1 MCEPRENSQRVI
13 GKARDAG
20 WDDMMGTSKRDNVAI
35 PPEARKAVD
44 MLKIWRACVDAM
56 MKIALEKFKQE

>member
-1 MCEPRENSQRVI
+1 
-13 GKARDAG
+13 
-20 WDDMMGTSKRDNVAI
+20 MMGTSKRDNVAI